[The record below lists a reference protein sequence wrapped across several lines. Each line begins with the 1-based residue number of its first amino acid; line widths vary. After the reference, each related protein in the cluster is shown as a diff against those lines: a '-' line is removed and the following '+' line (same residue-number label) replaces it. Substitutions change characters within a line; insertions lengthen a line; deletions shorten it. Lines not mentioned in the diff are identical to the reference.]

1 MKTLLLQMKISFS
14 MQLFKKKTKSVTIH
28 NGSEIVLL
36 AYYKINSMKS
46 RILKAVVAMV
56 APLVIEFIVKKISEK
71 IDQKSQPKEPKKLPA
86 SIH

>member
-1 MKTLLLQMKISFS
+1 MMIPNPAQEFILHC
-14 MQLFKKKTKSVTIH
+14 SVESCTTTDD

-36 AYYKINSMKS
+36 DPIKINIMRS

-71 IDQKSQPKEPKKLPA
+71 IDQKSQSKEPKKLPA
-86 SIH
+86 PTH

>member
-1 MKTLLLQMKISFS
+1 MMIRNPAQEFILHR
-14 MQLFKKKTKSVTIH
+14 SVESCTTPDN

-36 AYYKINSMKS
+36 DPINPIKINIMRS

-86 SIH
+86 PTH